1 MNNQTH
7 YDNVTDA
14 WTLILGENLHYG
26 YFARGEETLA
36 EATVALVDVLA
47 AFAPMDSSTLV
58 LDVGCGIGGPAFR
71 LSQRTGCAIAAISIS
86 GRGIELARE
95 ACHLKGLSHRITFHQ
110 ADAMDNGFP
119 DGSFDVVWV
128 MESSHL
134 MRDKERLLAETHRVL
149 RTGGSLL
156 LCDLILKREVSVADV
171 YRLRNDLKVLERSFG
186 KTRMETLDAYESA
199 LAALGFVDIE
209 RRDIS
214 REVLPTL
221 DRWKENLE
229 RNRAELAAHLAE
241 EDIGNFVRSCDIL
254 KELFAGELLGYGIVT
269 GVRGGP

>member
-7 YDNVTDA
+7 YDSVTDA

-47 AFAPMDSSTLV
+47 SFAPMDSSTVV

-71 LSQRTGCAIAAISIS
+71 LSQRTGCAISGISIS

-95 ACHLKGLSHRITFHQ
+95 TCRLKGLSHRITFHQ
-110 ADAMDNGFP
+110 ADALDSGFP

-134 MRDKERLLAETHRVL
+134 MRDKERLLAENHRVL
-149 RTGGSLL
+149 RTGGALL
-156 LCDLILKREVSVADV
+156 LCDLVLKREVSVADV

-186 KTRMETLDAYESA
+186 KARMETLDTYESA
-199 LAALGFVDIE
+199 LGALGFGEIE

-221 DRWKENLE
+221 DRWKENVE
-229 RNRAELAAHLAE
+229 RNRAELSAHLAG
-241 EDIGNFVRSCDIL
+241 EDIENFVRSCDIL